1 MSSYFRTLLILLWT
15 LINFFS
21 LVETQF
27 WQRENHNN
35 DDNKWLPSNF
45 YSLNNHQYLIYYQR
59 GDIYNLK
66 NYVFESTKY
75 D

>member
-1 MSSYFRTLLILLWT
+1 M
-15 LINFFS
+15 N
-21 LVETQF
+21 ETQF
-27 WQRENHNN
+27 WQRENQNN
-35 DDNKWLPSNF
+35 DDKKWLPSNY
-45 YSLNNHQYLIYYQR
+45 YSLNNHQYFIYYQR